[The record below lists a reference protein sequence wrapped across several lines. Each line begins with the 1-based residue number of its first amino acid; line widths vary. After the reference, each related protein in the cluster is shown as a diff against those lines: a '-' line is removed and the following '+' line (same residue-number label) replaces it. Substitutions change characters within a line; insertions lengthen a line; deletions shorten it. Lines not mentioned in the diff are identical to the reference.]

1 MVVLSTLDDFGIA
14 PAYPEL
20 VGRRILLAGLSKST
34 GADIVRTF
42 AEQRTRLVLQF
53 VEDCEETQ
61 VIAEM
66 AASTALDV
74 RMFTCPQSSANEI
87 VKTTRRAIAAY
98 DGLDAVVTVATLP
111 TALDLAA
118 SEADVEAAISD
129 TLMAPC
135 LTSRVV
141 ANRMRATWTK
151 GHVVTIL
158 SSPRPPNRRMQ
169 LVAQMARATLA
180 SLTRREA
187 QARADDDVRVNAV
200 APRNLGGADVGG
212 DLGLSAEPDI
222 ASLALHLISRRGEN
236 LSGIMFEAGA

>member
-1 MVVLSTLDDFGIA
+1 MVVLSTLDEFGIA

-20 VGRRILLAGLSKST
+20 AGRRIFLAGLSKST
-34 GADIVRTF
+34 GADIVRSF

-66 AASTALDV
+66 AARTALDV
-74 RMFTCPQSSANEI
+74 SMFTCPLTSATDI

-98 DGLDAVVTVATLP
+98 GGLDAAVTVATLP
-111 TALDLAA
+111 PALDISA
-118 SEADVEAAISD
+118 SEADVEAAISE

-135 LTSRVV
+135 LITRVV
-141 ANRMRATWTK
+141 ANRMRTTWTK

-158 SSPRPPNRRMQ
+158 SSARRPDARMQ

-200 APRNLGGADVGG
+200 APRHLGGM
-212 DLGLSAEPDI
+212 DLGAGSPLSAEPDI